1 MRYEDIPK
9 LATWLLDSNI
19 FASVGSTT
27 RVAALRAAWG
37 TAAGP
42 ATAASAPPARRG
54 LLRIDDLI
62 ADYAEVFSPM
72 AKTNLL
78 TELERAIIDWH
89 TARPGPLPVPMAAL
103 KEVVGRKLSLR
114 DRASRYNRAICI
126 GYNIYCNYDKTN
138 HHVHPNSTLNTNYYR
153 HSDNDAND
161 METKCRNLWNAI
173 VAAHGAVSNLPIA
186 THPLAERERTLKIF
200 MAPEFYFRGR
210 NGAYSPD
217 IVSSIIPR
225 MRALGTANGTYKDW
239 LFVFGTAVAA
249 IETQVTYCP
258 TCGYNNSTIRYDR
271 DPLNPAKT
279 IAKCS
284 LNPAHVPTTGNWG
297 AEVQNVALI
306 QHGGDTH
313 LVAKEYVSGIDYR
326 NAPKILPTD
335 PDRPTVRM
343 PGGNYLDVSSPR
355 PRRSHQNRRTHG
367 RLHLLHRRHHHRPRG
382 LPRPR
387 PRNRRSSLRTCLRLR
402 GHHPDPPHPLLR
414 HEHRHRYALQTRR
427 HRLQRRRTHRRL
439 LRGQAQPPRR
449 TRPGGDPG
457 RRRAWLALPLRPLQ
471 HSRMTAPGL
480 MRLKATADD
489 RIDLAT
495 EAPPTHPLPLL

>member
-19 FASVGSTT
+19 FASVGSTN

-103 KEVVGRKLSLR
+103 KAVVGRKLSLR

-343 PGGNYLDVSSPR
+343 PGGNYLDVSSPQGSR
-355 PRRSHQNRRTHG
+355 DAY
-367 RLHLLHRRHHHRPRG
+367 HRRGPAAPIKTDERMGGCIFSIDGITIG
-382 LPRPR
+382 LEV
-387 PRNRRSSLRTCLRLR
+387 CLDHALGTVAAPYGRASAYA
-402 GHHPDPPHPLLR
+402 GTIQILLIPSYGMSIGTGM
-414 HEHRHRYALQTRR
+414 HCK
-427 HRLQRRRTHRRL
+427 
-439 LRGQAQPPRR
+439 
-449 TRPGGDPG
+449 PGGIAFNVDGRIVGSSEVKLNLPG
-457 RRRAWLALPLRPLQ
+457 APVQAETQ
-471 HSRMTAPGL
+471 VAAAPGSL
-480 MRLKATADD
+480 SLFGPFNIPA
-489 RIDLAT
+489 
-495 EAPPTHPLPLL
+495 